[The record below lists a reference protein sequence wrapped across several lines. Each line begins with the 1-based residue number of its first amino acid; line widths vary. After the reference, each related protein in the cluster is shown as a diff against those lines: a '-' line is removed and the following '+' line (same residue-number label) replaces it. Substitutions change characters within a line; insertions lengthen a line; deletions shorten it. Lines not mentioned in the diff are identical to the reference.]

1 MLDTLKEKIAVVR
14 DHLASAERSAN
25 TATENAKI
33 ATGVVASAAK
43 QLLNPRSPPWPVQ
56 TCTPKLPRRPRSR
69 RRAISNLP
77 TRNSQHFGESAWIAQ
92 RQKPVDSAAQ

>member
-33 ATGVVASAAK
+33 ATGAVASAAK
-43 QLLNPRSPPWPVQ
+43 TL
-56 TCTPKLPRRPRSR
+56 
-69 RRAISNLP
+69 
-77 TRNSQHFGESAWIAQ
+77 ESALAAVASANLHAEAATQ
-92 RQKPVDSAAQ
+92 AAQQAQGNLESARAEFATLLERARG

>member
-43 QLLNPRSPPWPVQ
+43 TL
-56 TCTPKLPRRPRSR
+56 
-69 RRAISNLP
+69 
-77 TRNSQHFGESAWIAQ
+77 ESALAAVASANLHAEAATQ
-92 RQKPVDSAAQ
+92 AAQQAQGNLESAHAEFATLLERARG